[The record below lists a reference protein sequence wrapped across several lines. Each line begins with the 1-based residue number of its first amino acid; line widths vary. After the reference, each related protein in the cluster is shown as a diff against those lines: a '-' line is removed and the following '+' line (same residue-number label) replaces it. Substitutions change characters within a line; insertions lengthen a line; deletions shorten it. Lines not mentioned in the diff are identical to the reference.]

1 MAEDKTSELEFFTGK
16 PFDQK
21 AAASKGRP
29 APAKDFFTGT
39 DFSTVPESY
48 STKRQLQDGL
58 FINEITRPIKGNVE
72 DYTKYGVPLYR
83 GFDWDEIRARNQ
95 GTVEKW
101 VNGIAKAGVVTA
113 TSFTENLLGV
123 PMGIISMASGGDFF
137 DNSLGRRVD
146 KVNDWMQENMPNY
159 KTRQEENNSVL
170 AGLGTANFWADTFLN
185 GLGYS
190 IGSIASVY
198 ATGGVGVIGMTSK
211 LGSAAARGMGVY
223 KAAKAIATGTKL
235 ANTLQK
241 GAKVGTSVLNAAKV
255 ADMGFMMALA
265 ESSVESRET
274 KNRMREMLQEEY
286 MEEEGLVNISEIP
299 PDVLSDIEDASS
311 AAGNTNFVANLAIVG
326 GTNMFMFGKMALGF
340 NGATKKLSNVVYD
353 RALGKFV
360 NTMPNQSVRRAAFEK
375 AALLSKNS
383 LGELLQEGGQYASNI
398 YATEVHGEKFHDG
411 GSVDRMQALNKAF
424 TDTFGD
430 KEGRESMLVGALV
443 GLFMGGRGAFGP
455 TQTQKDNG
463 KREALVKI
471 LNSGAFNGISRQ
483 MQEENVQSATIKKM
497 ELAAQQGDI
506 ETFKDLQAK
515 LIQNHAFSLI
525 ERGGYGVYMEMLE
538 DSKALSDADFMDRFG
553 FPKENE
559 NGVPYTIEEHLQG
572 KTKSQFIDGVKE
584 KVEHVNK
591 IHKNVNDMFPL
602 PNQTQGL
609 PRVLMGEEGR
619 AAEDRAFNR
628 AYNLRR
634 ELAGYGYGLYDR
646 SRRRSQIVENIQ
658 KEIDNNPILKALNIN
673 VDSGLA
679 KIKQLES
686 EDIAD
691 MSNSFQTL
699 ADKEVEKAK
708 VFDDVMSK
716 INTVAQSPKIEEM
729 INDYLSLGL
738 KDVSAIDAYNK
749 LASDPNY
756 RKMFNEELERNEA
769 SQKDSA
775 LDKKVEE
782 VILGAKTSEELETQ
796 RPAADTMT
804 DSQIEALRERKAE
817 LIKEEDTAKRKYLK
831 RVENKTEEDALEDL
845 KAIDRENL
853 SPTDIVGLRSA
864 IAVMQGKVDSIKSNS
879 EKGADAAR
887 NIFKGPQPQG
897 DPNLT
902 PEALGGVEK
911 VSEDGRHFVIN
922 GKKYYNDKPN
932 IEDAIKTPSK
942 VTLRSENGNPATFTN
957 KLTVQGI
964 TLAIKAAVARR
975 ESTSQ
980 PDINKIVNTFNT
992 PTGAKL
998 IQQIDLFGD
1007 AVKYWT
1013 DQVVE
1018 AVKNKEIAPLPQRDY
1033 NIVRKEILDLVAT
1046 LEAGNRLN
1054 DALSAR
1060 RESNNF
1066 SKSVIEKAL
1075 DRLNTLINTRINT
1088 LEKVLQPAE
1097 ATVEDITNL
1106 IEELTQQL
1114 ETLKATDN
1122 NTSNATASK
1131 ALTKYLTELIRF
1143 KIETLKNKLDD
1154 SSETDEDTESPGPT
1168 PPTTPGPDAG
1178 QTGTGKAT
1186 DPGTTSESQEFPVV
1200 TGETQN
1206 LPDEPTSNVFDEP
1219 GQGVP
1224 ATNNT
1229 SEKESIDPVEPGQID
1244 NSTRP
1249 PLFDEHGNIQITEE
1263 SQELPDEPTED
1274 VFGTPEQSSVEE
1286 KVRKRYSTPY
1296 QQNRD
1301 NSGLVKVNVE
1311 TEVDDNIIEVTF
1323 TTIIKN
1329 KKGQDRLQGEKKYTT
1344 AQEFINEFKITK
1356 DLLNNYQ
1363 VPVSKELGEDLIK
1376 EYGQEKLKL
1385 KRSVNSKSEDRGYT
1399 MPLSAYLQLQEGTPA
1414 GVIQVNKVI
1423 IDTETGEVLIKFL
1436 GFHGYLHLE
1445 VKGQRT
1451 AQKDAEQ
1458 QAIDDF
1464 DFGMNSIQEDV
1475 SNQVAKIKKYDV
1487 FIAPDGNTGF
1497 IGKGVKEN
1505 GSVPLLDG
1513 GGSTIGY
1520 YKFND
1525 LKLQK
1530 ELSEPTQQVSDV
1542 KQSDI
1547 DDLLSKEKTI
1557 KIGRYTPSSKFSS
1570 RVSGELLFLEVI
1582 DALNSI
1588 VSFSRTISSKQI
1600 KQIDEVLDLFA
1611 PVLSIKTIDQ
1621 IIAKYEDEDANFFEV
1636 LDALNKLKQRELEAL
1651 NAMQGYAETG
1661 QKPAQQPSQPQGSL
1675 QRNFVELENL
1685 ITDFDA
1691 EGQALFNNPNPT
1703 VEDYNTVVAN
1713 YEYDLSA
1720 EIPDSLRKDIE
1731 SKLRD
1736 VKNSFTVVQAAQKAS
1751 GAEEFAVNEI
1761 KDKKDQI
1768 KSLSNRIERIN
1779 KALKQENYTDRQ
1791 KLINKRDN
1799 LIEEKIE
1806 LELDIV
1812 EIEKDLETKG
1822 RNKLNK
1828 IIKDKKDLRKK
1839 GIESHVGRVE
1849 ATRTG
1854 VNANT
1859 VIDTILNNDT
1869 LSIRQK
1875 ELLKII
1881 KEYLPKGVTFDFSN
1895 TLKSSGSIS
1904 SSNKTGK
1911 VGFTIE
1917 ISTKADSVNN
1927 IDETILHE
1935 LTHMLTVEGL
1945 RTNAVF
1951 RKEILELY
1959 NIAKKNTK
1967 EDFYGLKNEKEFLA
1981 EAFTNPEFQEYLE
1994 SIDYKN
2000 TTLWNR
2006 FKQAVLNLLG
2016 LKKGNLLLETLNRT
2030 LKYIDSN
2037 FDRNQQTQQT
2047 QQQGVQIMY
2056 TPKGKARQTYT
2067 IVGTK
2072 ILNANGKEV
2081 YKKDSADRRKIFAN
2095 LAIQQKRARVVE
2107 YKGDKYIVNNKNQI
2121 MSVATGKIMQ
2131 WGENDG
2137 NRKAIL
2143 DLLKPI
2149 TPTVSTNQS
2158 AATPPEATHTPKP
2171 GGMQL
2176 MNDASFKT
2184 RDSSGRYYVAV
2195 NPDGTPDLMAALM
2208 PDGVTSYGPVT
2219 LYEEDEISSNEK
2231 VLIPNTGLLV
2241 SSSSG
2246 ESVTFV
2252 LAREL
2257 WFNDT
2262 LENYEE
2268 FFKENVLNQRF
2279 EDVPIHVYKDGSFV
2293 GRLESANP
2301 TNRLER
2307 KEIVRRLA
2315 KGETVSAPINK
2326 IVGTNPNYARSTED
2340 EQGYFS
2346 DPRQVIAGDVNIA
2359 AVSFDRGVMSLESGV
2374 ESINED
2380 FLEIASSINFSNL
2393 LPGSVVFKVNPSQT
2407 PNNEVNFVK
2416 GFTRNLDGAAINAVN
2431 KMLSDGNMESVKE
2444 VVANSPASDSQS
2456 DTYLNIDKFG
2466 QTGQNFM
2473 VFKSPSLGRMV
2484 RVSSEEMLKAMRS
2497 NGVAKV
2503 GLVAFSDETDQFQTD
2518 KSAKVPKGYNV
2529 RKDFQNFIQSK
2540 KFQVDVEKANNN
2552 APFYNPAELENGS
2565 PKYYESYQEYLFDDR
2580 YEGMNGHNSILSLDV
2595 VEVNGSI
2602 YHDLGVAF
2610 DRLSTSG
2617 EASEKVVAAVNNIK
2631 PAQVSGKIQA
2641 LRANR
2646 NLNNRRNSNIQ
2657 KDIDD
2662 FGCV

>member
-1 MAEDKTSELEFFTGK
+1 MAEDKTPELEFFTGK

-29 APAKDFFTGT
+29 TPAKDFFTGT

-48 STKRQLQDGL
+48 STRRQLEDGL

-137 DNSLGRRVD
+137 DNSLGRRID
-146 KVNDWMQENMPNY
+146 KINDWMQENMPNY
-159 KTRQEENNSVL
+159 RTRQEENNSVL

-198 ATGGVGVIGMTSK
+198 ATGGVGVIGMTSR
-211 LGSAAARGMGVY
+211 LGSAAARGMGIY

-241 GAKVGTSVLNAAKV
+241 GARVGTNVLNAAKV

-274 KNRMREMLQEEY
+274 KRNMLEMLQQDY
-286 MEEEGLVNISEIP
+286 MEQEGLVNISQIP
-299 PDVLSDIEDASS
+299 ADVLSDIEDTAS
-311 AAGNTNFVANLAIVG
+311 AAGNTNFIANLAIVG

-340 NGATKKLSNVVYD
+340 NGATKKLNNVIYD

-375 AALLSKNS
+375 AALLSRNS
-383 LGELLQEGGQYASNI
+383 LGELAQEGGQYASNI

-471 LNSGAFNGISRQ
+471 LNSGAFNGISRE

-497 ELAAQQGDI
+497 ELAAQRGDI
-506 ETFKDLQAK
+506 KTFKDLQAR

-525 ERGGYGVYMEMLE
+525 ERGGYDVYMEMLE
-538 DSKALSDADFMDRFG
+538 DSKTLSDADFMDRFG

-559 NGVPYTIEEHLQG
+559 KGVPYTIEEHLQG

-591 IHKNVNDMFPL
+591 IYKNVNDMFPL

-609 PRVLMGEEGR
+609 PRVLMGEAAR

-646 SRRRSQIVENIQ
+646 ARRRSQIVENIQ

-673 VDSGLA
+673 VDSELA
-679 KIKQLES
+679 KIKELES
-686 EDIAD
+686 ADIKD

-708 VFDDVMSK
+708 VFDDIMSK
-716 INTVAQSPKIEEM
+716 INAVAQSPKIGEM
-729 INDYLSLGL
+729 IEDYLSLGL
-738 KDVSAIDAYNK
+738 KDVSAIDAYNR

-756 RKMFNEELERNEA
+756 RKAFHEELERNQA
-769 SQKDSA
+769 TQKDSA

-817 LIKEEDTAKRKYLK
+817 LIKEEDAAKRKYLK

-845 KAIDRENL
+845 KGIDRENL

-864 IAVMQGKVDSIKSNS
+864 IAVMQGKVDSIKSDA

-932 IEDAIKTPSK
+932 IEDVLKTPGK
-942 VTLRSENGNPATFTN
+942 VTLKSENGNPATFTN
-957 KLTVQGI
+957 DLTVQGI

-980 PDINKIVNTFNT
+980 PDNFNT
-992 PTGAKL
+992 PTGDKL

-1013 DQVVE
+1013 DQVTE

-1033 NIVRKEILDLVAT
+1033 DIVRKEILDLAAT
-1046 LEAGNRLN
+1046 LEVGNRLN
-1054 DALSAR
+1054 DALSASK
-1060 RESNNF
+1060 EGNNF

-1075 DRLNTLINTRINT
+1075 GRLNTLINTRINT
-1088 LEKVLQPAE
+1088 LEKVLQPTE
-1097 ATVEDITNL
+1097 ATVDDITNL

-1114 ETLKATDN
+1114 ETFKATDN

-1154 SSETDEDTESPGPT
+1154 SSETDEDTEPPGPT

-1200 TGETQN
+1200 TEETQE
-1206 LPDEPTSNVFDEP
+1206 LPDEPTSNVFDE
-1219 GQGVP
+1219 Q
-1224 ATNNT
+1224 
-1229 SEKESIDPVEPGQID
+1229 KESIDPVEPGQVD

-1263 SQELPDEPTED
+1263 SQELPDEPTRD
-1274 VFGTPEQSSVEE
+1274 VF
-1286 KVRKRYSTPY
+1286 
-1296 QQNRD
+1296 
-1301 NSGLVKVNVE
+1301 E
-1311 TEVDDNIIEVTF
+1311 TD
-1323 TTIIKN
+1323 
-1329 KKGQDRLQGEKKYTT
+1329 
-1344 AQEFINEFKITK
+1344 
-1356 DLLNNYQ
+1356 
-1363 VPVSKELGEDLIK
+1363 
-1376 EYGQEKLKL
+1376 
-1385 KRSVNSKSEDRGYT
+1385 
-1399 MPLSAYLQLQEGTPA
+1399 PA
-1414 GVIQVNKVI
+1414 SP
-1423 IDTETGEVLIKFL
+1423 
-1436 GFHGYLHLE
+1436 
-1445 VKGQRT
+1445 
-1451 AQKDAEQ
+1451 AQ
-1458 QAIDDF
+1458 QA
-1464 DFGMNSIQEDV
+1464 
-1475 SNQVAKIKKYDV
+1475 
-1487 FIAPDGNTGF
+1487 
-1497 IGKGVKEN
+1497 
-1505 GSVPLLDG
+1505 
-1513 GGSTIGY
+1513 
-1520 YKFND
+1520 
-1525 LKLQK
+1525 
-1530 ELSEPTQQVSDV
+1530 SEV
-1542 KQSDI
+1542 KQSNI

-1557 KIGRYTPSSKFSS
+1557 KIGRYTPSSRFSD
-1570 RVSGELLFLEVI
+1570 RVSGENLFLEVI

-1588 VSFSRTISSKQI
+1588 VSFNKTISSEQI

-1611 PVLSIKTIDQ
+1611 PVLSIKTIDR
-1621 IIAKYEDEDANFFEV
+1621 IIAKYEEEDANFLEV
-1636 LDALNKLKQRELEAL
+1636 LDRLNKLKQKELAQIS
-1651 NAMQGYAETG
+1651 AMQGDEFGA
-1661 QKPAQQPSQPQGSL
+1661 A
-1675 QRNFVELENL
+1675 R
-1685 ITDFDA
+1685 DA
-1691 EGQALFNNPNPT
+1691 A
-1703 VEDYNTVVAN
+1703 
-1713 YEYDLSA
+1713 
-1720 EIPDSLRKDIE
+1720 
-1731 SKLRD
+1731 
-1736 VKNSFTVVQAAQKAS
+1736 
-1751 GAEEFAVNEI
+1751 
-1761 KDKKDQI
+1761 
-1768 KSLSNRIERIN
+1768 
-1779 KALKQENYTDRQ
+1779 
-1791 KLINKRDN
+1791 
-1799 LIEEKIE
+1799 
-1806 LELDIV
+1806 
-1812 EIEKDLETKG
+1812 
-1822 RNKLNK
+1822 
-1828 IIKDKKDLRKK
+1828 
-1839 GIESHVGRVE
+1839 
-1849 ATRTG
+1849 
-1854 VNANT
+1854 
-1859 VIDTILNNDT
+1859 
-1869 LSIRQK
+1869 
-1875 ELLKII
+1875 
-1881 KEYLPKGVTFDFSN
+1881 
-1895 TLKSSGSIS
+1895 
-1904 SSNKTGK
+1904 
-1911 VGFTIE
+1911 
-1917 ISTKADSVNN
+1917 
-1927 IDETILHE
+1927 
-1935 LTHMLTVEGL
+1935 
-1945 RTNAVF
+1945 
-1951 RKEILELY
+1951 
-1959 NIAKKNTK
+1959 
-1967 EDFYGLKNEKEFLA
+1967 
-1981 EAFTNPEFQEYLE
+1981 
-1994 SIDYKN
+1994 
-2000 TTLWNR
+2000 
-2006 FKQAVLNLLG
+2006 
-2016 LKKGNLLLETLNRT
+2016 
-2030 LKYIDSN
+2030 
-2037 FDRNQQTQQT
+2037 QQT
-2047 QQQGVQIMY
+2047 QQQGVQVMY

-2072 ILNANGKEV
+2072 IFNANGKEV

-2107 YKGDKYIVNNKNQI
+2107 YKGNKYIVNDKDQI

-2143 DLLKPI
+2143 ALAKP
-2149 TPTVSTNQS
+2149 TTSTVSTNQY
-2158 AATPPEATHTPKP
+2158 AATPPDATYTPKP

-2219 LYEEDEISSNEK
+2219 VVEQDETELTEK

-2241 SSSSG
+2241 SSSPG
-2246 ESVTFV
+2246 ESVSFV

-2262 LENYEE
+2262 LSNYED
-2268 FFKENVLNQRF
+2268 FSKESVLNQRF
-2279 EDVPIHVYKDGSFV
+2279 EDIPIHVYKDGSFV

-2315 KGETVSAPINK
+2315 KGETVTAPITK

-2346 DPRQVIAGDVNIA
+2346 DPREIITGDLNIA
-2359 AVSFDRGVMSLESGV
+2359 AVSLDRGVMSLESGV

-2431 KMLSDGNMESVKE
+2431 RMLSEGNMEGVKE

-2473 VFKSPSLGRMV
+2473 VFKSPKLGRMV

-2503 GLVAFSDETDQFQTD
+2503 GLVAFSDETDQFETD

-2529 RKDFQNFIQSK
+2529 RKDFQEFIQGK

-2565 PKYYESYQEYLFDDR
+2565 PKYYESYQEYLFGDR

-2610 DRLSTSG
+2610 DRLSASG
-2617 EASEKVVAAVNNIK
+2617 EAADKVVAAVNNIK
-2631 PAQVSGKIQA
+2631 PAQVSKKIQA
-2641 LRANR
+2641 IRANR
-2646 NLNNRRNSNIQ
+2646 NLDNRRRNNNIQ
-2657 KDIDD
+2657 DTDD
-2662 FGCV
+2662 FYCD

>member
-1 MAEDKTSELEFFTGK
+1 MAEDKTPELDFFTGK
-16 PFDQK
+16 PLDGNTPLSQEQ
-21 AAASKGRP
+21 
-29 APAKDFFTGT
+29 AKPETDFFTGT
-39 DFSTVPESY
+39 AFNSVPQS
-48 STKRQLQDGL
+48 SATRQQLQEGL
-58 FINEITRPIKGNVE
+58 FINEISRPIKGNIE

-83 GFDWDEIRARNQ
+83 GFDWDELRARNQ
-95 GTVEKW
+95 GTAEKW

-123 PMGIISMASGGDFF
+123 PMGIISMAGGGDFF
-137 DNSLGRRVD
+137 DNSLGRRID
-146 KVNDWMQENMPNY
+146 KINDWMQENMPNY
-159 KTRQEENNSVL
+159 RTRQEENNSVL

-198 ATGGVGVIGMTSK
+198 ATGGVGVIGLSSK
-211 LGSAAARGMGVY
+211 AVSAAARGMGVY

-241 GAKVGTSVLNAAKV
+241 GARVGTNVLNAAKV

-265 ESSVESRET
+265 ESSVEARET
-274 KNRMREMLQEEY
+274 KKNMIEMLQQDY
-286 MEEEGLVNISEIP
+286 MDQEGLVNISQIP
-299 PDVLSDIEDASS
+299 ADVLSDIEDAAS
-311 AAGNTNFVANLAIVG
+311 AAGNTNFIANLAITG

-340 NGATKKLSNVVYD
+340 NGATKKLNNVVYD

-375 AALLSKNS
+375 AAELSKNS

-398 YATEVHGEKFHDG
+398 YATEVHGERFHDG
-411 GSVDRMQALNKAF
+411 GNVDRMQALNKAF

-471 LNSGAFNGISRQ
+471 LNSGAFDGISKQ
-483 MQEENVQSATIKKM
+483 MEEENVQSATIKKM

-506 ETFKDLQAK
+506 ETFKDLQAR
-515 LIQNHAFSLI
+515 LIQKHAFNLI
-525 ERGGYGVYMEMLE
+525 ERGGYDVYIEMLE
-538 DSKALSDADFMDRFG
+538 DSKNLSDADFMDRFG

-591 IHKNVNDMFPL
+591 IYKNVNDMFPL

-609 PRVLMGEEGR
+609 PRVLMGEEAR
-619 AAEDRAFNR
+619 AAEERAFNR

-646 SRRRSQIVENIQ
+646 ARRRSQIVENIQ
-658 KEIDNNPILKALNIN
+658 KEIDSNPILKALNIN
-673 VDSGLA
+673 VDSELA
-679 KIKQLES
+679 KIKELES
-686 EDIAD
+686 ADIKD

-699 ADKEVEKAK
+699 ADKEIEKAK
-708 VFDDVMSK
+708 VFDGVMSK
-716 INTVAQSPKIEEM
+716 ISSAAQSPKVEAM
-729 INDYLSLGL
+729 ISDYLSLGM
-738 KDVSAIDAYNK
+738 KDVSAIDAYNR

-756 RKMFNEELERNEA
+756 RKAFHEELERNQA
-769 SQKDSA
+769 AQKDSA

-817 LIKEEDTAKRKYLK
+817 LIKEEDAAKRKYLK

-845 KAIDRENL
+845 KGIDRENL

-864 IAVMQGKVDSIKSNS
+864 IAVMQGKVNLINNPGK
-879 EKGADAAR
+879 KGADAAR

-932 IEDAIKTPSK
+932 IEDVLKTPGK
-942 VTLRSENGNPATFTN
+942 VTLKSDNGNPATFTN

-980 PDINKIVNTFNT
+980 PDSFNT
-992 PTGAKL
+992 PTGDKL
-998 IQQIDLFGD
+998 IQQIDMFGD

-1013 DQVVE
+1013 DQVIE
-1018 AVKNKEIAPLPQRDY
+1018 AVKNKEIAPLAQRDY
-1033 NIVRKEILDLVAT
+1033 AIVRKEILDLAAT

-1054 DALSAR
+1054 DALSASK
-1060 RESNNF
+1060 EGNSF

-1075 DRLNTLINTRINT
+1075 SRLNTLIATRINT

-1114 ETLKATDN
+1114 ETFKATDN

-1154 SSETDEDTESPGPT
+1154 SSETDEDTEPPGPT

-1200 TGETQN
+1200 TEETQN

-1224 ATNNT
+1224 GTGHVRDDVSSGLVPNDVHTTKTSYTFEGDQFNVTINSIDKDGNRNSDPDSIVGYEVNVSSLNNEGVKLNSPGLYKTFKTLEEAVKYGNLYVKSDPATNNT
-1229 SEKESIDPVEPGQID
+1229 SEKESIDPVEPGQVD

-1263 SQELPDEPTED
+1263 SQELPNEPTED
-1274 VFGTPEQSSVEE
+1274 VFGTPEQSSEVAA
-1286 KVRKRYSTPY
+1286 TPAES
-1296 QQNRD
+1296 D
-1301 NSGLVKVNVE
+1301 P
-1311 TEVDDNIIEVTF
+1311 
-1323 TTIIKN
+1323 
-1329 KKGQDRLQGEKKYTT
+1329 
-1344 AQEFINEFKITK
+1344 
-1356 DLLNNYQ
+1356 DLLNISPDIRDARNGDVAAQ
-1363 VPVSKELGEDLIK
+1363 KRLE
-1376 EYGQEKLKL
+1376 EYGIDWKKSTTYRFVGQSEVDILLNNQRVKSRRGEADNGIDVTFSETVTTAADATHRVTFKESFDKNNGLGKVRAKNETDGNLEKG
-1385 KRSVNSKSEDRGYT
+1385 RGYDINDV
-1399 MPLSAYLQLQEGTPA
+1399 QK
-1414 GVIQVNKVI
+1414 I
-1423 IDTETGEVLIKFL
+1423 EVLDDNGNVVETL
-1436 GFHGYLHLE
+1436 Y
-1445 VKGQRT
+1445 
-1451 AQKDAEQ
+1451 DA
-1458 QAIDDF
+1458 
-1464 DFGMNSIQEDV
+1464 
-1475 SNQVAKIKKYDV
+1475 K
-1487 FIAPDGNTGF
+1487 
-1497 IGKGVKEN
+1497 
-1505 GSVPLLDG
+1505 
-1513 GGSTIGY
+1513 STT
-1520 YKFND
+1520 
-1525 LKLQK
+1525 Q
-1530 ELSEPTQQVSDV
+1530 PTQASDV

-1547 DDLLSKEKTI
+1547 DNLLSKKKTI
-1557 KIGRYTPSSKFSS
+1557 KIGRYTPSAKFSD
-1570 RVSGELLFLEVI
+1570 RVSGENLFLEVI

-1588 VSFSRTISSKQI
+1588 VSFNRTISSEQI

-1611 PVLSIKTIDQ
+1611 PVLSIKTIDR
-1621 IIAKYEDEDANFFEV
+1621 IIAKYEDEDANFLEV
-1636 LDALNKLKQRELEAL
+1636 LNGLNKLKQKKLAET
-1651 NAMQGYAETG
+1651 NAMQGYYEFAAAKDAAQQNSIADIERRRAEELENAVIKTKLKQGELEPKENKLYRTLGESGLADSLKTFKLRPSESNSFKEVWYSEGVKGFEKVLRWATKYQNEVVIIAEVDSDIVKTKNRSYAQYDVSTPEQVSLKEVTIYELREDEAFKYTTDKNKVDKINAKYDAELAALG
-1661 QKPAQQPSQPQGSL
+1661 QKPAKP
-1675 QRNFVELENL
+1675 
-1685 ITDFDA
+1685 A
-1691 EGQALFNNPNPT
+1691 E
-1703 VEDYNTVVAN
+1703 
-1713 YEYDLSA
+1713 
-1720 EIPDSLRKDIE
+1720 
-1731 SKLRD
+1731 
-1736 VKNSFTVVQAAQKAS
+1736 
-1751 GAEEFAVNEI
+1751 
-1761 KDKKDQI
+1761 
-1768 KSLSNRIERIN
+1768 
-1779 KALKQENYTDRQ
+1779 
-1791 KLINKRDN
+1791 
-1799 LIEEKIE
+1799 
-1806 LELDIV
+1806 
-1812 EIEKDLETKG
+1812 
-1822 RNKLNK
+1822 
-1828 IIKDKKDLRKK
+1828 
-1839 GIESHVGRVE
+1839 
-1849 ATRTG
+1849 
-1854 VNANT
+1854 
-1859 VIDTILNNDT
+1859 
-1869 LSIRQK
+1869 
-1875 ELLKII
+1875 
-1881 KEYLPKGVTFDFSN
+1881 
-1895 TLKSSGSIS
+1895 
-1904 SSNKTGK
+1904 
-1911 VGFTIE
+1911 
-1917 ISTKADSVNN
+1917 
-1927 IDETILHE
+1927 
-1935 LTHMLTVEGL
+1935 
-1945 RTNAVF
+1945 
-1951 RKEILELY
+1951 
-1959 NIAKKNTK
+1959 
-1967 EDFYGLKNEKEFLA
+1967 
-1981 EAFTNPEFQEYLE
+1981 
-1994 SIDYKN
+1994 
-2000 TTLWNR
+2000 
-2006 FKQAVLNLLG
+2006 
-2016 LKKGNLLLETLNRT
+2016 
-2030 LKYIDSN
+2030 
-2037 FDRNQQTQQT
+2037 
-2047 QQQGVQIMY
+2047 QQGVQVMY
-2056 TPKGKARQTYT
+2056 TPKGKPRQTYT

-2095 LAIQQKRARVVE
+2095 LRILQKRARVVE
-2107 YKGDKYIVNNKNQI
+2107 YKGNKYVVNDRNQI
-2121 MSVATGKIMQ
+2121 MSVATGKIME

-2143 DLLKPI
+2143 ALLKPI
-2149 TPTVSTNQS
+2149 TSTVSTNQA
-2158 AATPPEATHTPKP
+2158 AATPPEATYTPKP

-2208 PDGVTSYGPVT
+2208 PDGFTSYGPVT
-2219 LYEEDEISSNEK
+2219 VVEQDETELTEK

-2241 SSSSG
+2241 SSSPG
-2246 ESVTFV
+2246 ESVSFV

-2262 LENYEE
+2262 LSNYED
-2268 FFKENVLNQRF
+2268 FSKESTLNQRF
-2279 EDVPIHVYKDGSFV
+2279 EDIPIHVYKDGSFV

-2315 KGETVSAPINK
+2315 KGETVTAPITK

-2346 DPRQVIAGDVNIA
+2346 DPRQIIAGDVNIA
-2359 AVSFDRGVMSLESGV
+2359 AVSLDRGVMSLESGV

-2393 LPGSVVFKVNPSQT
+2393 LPGSIVFKVNPSQT
-2407 PNNEVNFVK
+2407 PNNQVNFVK

-2431 KMLSDGNMESVKE
+2431 KMLSEGNMEGVKE

-2518 KSAKVPKGYNV
+2518 KSAKVPRGYNV
-2529 RKDFQNFIQSK
+2529 RKDFQDFIQGK

-2565 PKYYESYQEYLFDDR
+2565 PKYYESYQEYLFGDR

-2610 DRLSTSG
+2610 DRLSASG
-2617 EASEKVVAAVNNIK
+2617 EAADKVVAAVNNIK

-2641 LRANR
+2641 IRANR
-2646 NLNNRRNSNIQ
+2646 NLNNRRRNNNIQ
-2657 KDIDD
+2657 DMDD
-2662 FGCV
+2662 FDCL

>member
-1 MAEDKTSELEFFTGK
+1 MAEDKTPELEFFTGK
-16 PFDQK
+16 PFDEK

-29 APAKDFFTGT
+29 TTAKDFFTGT

-48 STKRQLQDGL
+48 STRRQLEDGL

-95 GTVEKW
+95 GTFEKW
-101 VNGIAKAGVVTA
+101 VHGIAKAGVVTA

-123 PMGIISMASGGDFF
+123 PMGIISMAGGGDFF

-146 KVNDWMQENMPNY
+146 KINDWMQENMPNY
-159 KTRQEENNSVL
+159 RTRREENNSVL

-198 ATGGVGVIGMTSK
+198 ATGGMGVIGVSSK
-211 LGSAAARGMGVY
+211 MASSAARGLGIY
-223 KAAKAIATGTKL
+223 RAAKAIATGTKL

-241 GAKVGTSVLNAAKV
+241 GARVGTNVLNAAKV

-274 KNRMREMLQEEY
+274 KRNMLEMLQQEY
-286 MEEEGLVNISEIP
+286 MEQEGLVNISQIP
-299 PDVLSDIEDASS
+299 PDVLSDIEDAAS

-340 NGATKKLSNVVYD
+340 NGATKKLNNVVYD
-353 RALGKFV
+353 KALGKFV

-375 AALLSKNS
+375 AALLSRNS

-471 LNSGAFNGISRQ
+471 LNSGAFNGIYRQ
-483 MQEENVQSATIKKM
+483 IQEENVQSATIKKM

-506 ETFKDLQAK
+506 ETFKDLQAR
-515 LIQNHAFSLI
+515 LIQKHAFNLI
-525 ERGGYGVYMEMLE
+525 ERGGYDVYMEMLE
-538 DSKALSDADFMDRFG
+538 DSKTLSDADFMDRFG

-591 IHKNVNDMFPL
+591 IYKNVNDMFPL

-609 PRVLMGEEGR
+609 PRVLMGEEAR
-619 AAEDRAFNR
+619 AAEERAFNR

-646 SRRRSQIVENIQ
+646 ARRRSQIVKNIQ

-673 VDSGLA
+673 VDSELA
-679 KIKQLES
+679 KIKELES

-708 VFDDVMSK
+708 VFDDIVSK
-716 INTVAQSPKIEEM
+716 INTVAQSPKIVEM

-738 KDVSAIDAYNK
+738 KDVSAIDAYNR

-756 RKMFNEELERNEA
+756 RKAFHEELERNQA
-769 SQKDSA
+769 AQKDSA

-796 RPAADTMT
+796 RPAAETMT

-817 LIKEEDTAKRKYLK
+817 LIKEEDAAKRKYLK

-845 KAIDRENL
+845 KSIDRENL

-864 IAVMQGKVDSIKSNS
+864 IAIMQGKVDSIKSDA

-932 IEDAIKTPSK
+932 IEDVLKTPGK
-942 VTLRSENGNPATFTN
+942 VTLKSENGNPATFTN
-957 KLTVQGI
+957 DLTVQGI

-980 PDINKIVNTFNT
+980 PDSFNT
-992 PTGAKL
+992 PTGDKL
-998 IQQIDLFGD
+998 IQQIDMFED

-1013 DQVVE
+1013 DQVIE
-1018 AVKNKEIAPLPQRDY
+1018 AVKNKEIAPLAQRDY
-1033 NIVRKEILDLVAT
+1033 AIVRKEILDLAAT
-1046 LEAGNRLN
+1046 LEVGNRLN
-1054 DALSAR
+1054 DALSA
-1060 RESNNF
+1060 SKKGNSF

-1075 DRLNTLINTRINT
+1075 SRLNTLIATRINT

-1114 ETLKATDN
+1114 ETFKATDN

-1200 TGETQN
+1200 TEETQD

-1224 ATNNT
+1224 GTGNLNKPFKTTNDGSGRMVTVTTETTEKDGVKKTKFKTETTNKKGEARTQNDKGYNTFEEAVENLDIDLQSEENETAIQLVEALKESKGKETLPTRVVQITESTDESSPFYGVRIATVVVGNEKIDFRLKPQPAQQTGQKEGAADLNAVQD
-1229 SEKESIDPVEPGQID
+1229 EKESIDPVEPGQVD

-1301 NSGLVKVNVE
+1301 NSGVVKLSVK

-1323 TTIIKN
+1323 STRIKN
-1329 KKGQDRLQGEKKYTT
+1329 KKGQDRLQQEKKYTT
-1344 AQEFINEFKITK
+1344 AQEFINEFKITE
-1356 DLLNNYQ
+1356 DILNNYQ

-1376 EYGQEKLKL
+1376 TYGQENLKL
-1385 KRSVNSKSEDRGYT
+1385 KRNADSKSKDRGYT
-1399 MPLSAYLQLQEGTPA
+1399 MPLSAYLQLQEGDPA
-1414 GVIQVNKVI
+1414 GAIVVKKVI
-1423 IDTETGEVLIKFL
+1423 IDTETGEVVIEFL
-1436 GFHGYLHLE
+1436 GFHGNLSIFVTPFE
-1445 VKGQRT
+1445 VKGQPSP
-1451 AQKDAEQ
+1451 AQ
-1458 QAIDDF
+1458 QA
-1464 DFGMNSIQEDV
+1464 
-1475 SNQVAKIKKYDV
+1475 
-1487 FIAPDGNTGF
+1487 
-1497 IGKGVKEN
+1497 
-1505 GSVPLLDG
+1505 
-1513 GGSTIGY
+1513 
-1520 YKFND
+1520 
-1525 LKLQK
+1525 
-1530 ELSEPTQQVSDV
+1530 SDV

-1547 DDLLSKEKTI
+1547 DNLLSKEKTI
-1557 KIGRYTPSSKFSS
+1557 KIGRYTPSGKFSD
-1570 RVSGELLFLEVI
+1570 RVSGENLFLEVI

-1588 VSFSRTISSKQI
+1588 VSFSRTISSEQI

-1611 PVLSIKTIDQ
+1611 PVLSIKTIDR
-1621 IIAKYEDEDANFFEV
+1621 IIAKYEEEDANFLEV
-1636 LDALNKLKQRELEAL
+1636 LDRLNKLKQKELAQID
-1651 NAMQGYAETG
+1651 AMQGDE
-1661 QKPAQQPSQPQGSL
+1661 
-1675 QRNFVELENL
+1675 
-1685 ITDFDA
+1685 
-1691 EGQALFNNPNPT
+1691 
-1703 VEDYNTVVAN
+1703 
-1713 YEYDLSA
+1713 
-1720 EIPDSLRKDIE
+1720 
-1731 SKLRD
+1731 
-1736 VKNSFTVVQAAQKAS
+1736 S
-1751 GAEEFAVNEI
+1751 GAA
-1761 KDKKDQI
+1761 
-1768 KSLSNRIERIN
+1768 
-1779 KALKQENYTDRQ
+1779 
-1791 KLINKRDN
+1791 
-1799 LIEEKIE
+1799 
-1806 LELDIV
+1806 
-1812 EIEKDLETKG
+1812 
-1822 RNKLNK
+1822 
-1828 IIKDKKDLRKK
+1828 
-1839 GIESHVGRVE
+1839 
-1849 ATRTG
+1849 
-1854 VNANT
+1854 
-1859 VIDTILNNDT
+1859 
-1869 LSIRQK
+1869 
-1875 ELLKII
+1875 
-1881 KEYLPKGVTFDFSN
+1881 
-1895 TLKSSGSIS
+1895 
-1904 SSNKTGK
+1904 
-1911 VGFTIE
+1911 
-1917 ISTKADSVNN
+1917 
-1927 IDETILHE
+1927 
-1935 LTHMLTVEGL
+1935 
-1945 RTNAVF
+1945 
-1951 RKEILELY
+1951 
-1959 NIAKKNTK
+1959 
-1967 EDFYGLKNEKEFLA
+1967 
-1981 EAFTNPEFQEYLE
+1981 
-1994 SIDYKN
+1994 
-2000 TTLWNR
+2000 
-2006 FKQAVLNLLG
+2006 
-2016 LKKGNLLLETLNRT
+2016 
-2030 LKYIDSN
+2030 
-2037 FDRNQQTQQT
+2037 QQT
-2047 QQQGVQIMY
+2047 QQQGVQVMY

-2107 YKGDKYIVNNKNQI
+2107 YKGNKYVVNDRNQI
-2121 MSVATGKIMQ
+2121 MSVATGKIME

-2143 DLLKPI
+2143 ALLKPI
-2149 TPTVSTNQS
+2149 TSTVSTNQA
-2158 AATPPEATHTPKP
+2158 AATPPEATYTPKP

-2208 PDGVTSYGPVT
+2208 PDGFTSYGPVT
-2219 LYEEDEISSNEK
+2219 VVEQDETELTEK

-2241 SSSSG
+2241 SSSPG

-2262 LENYEE
+2262 LDNYED
-2268 FFKENVLNQRF
+2268 FSKESTLNQRF
-2279 EDVPIHVYKDGSFV
+2279 EDIPIHVYKDGSFV

-2315 KGETVSAPINK
+2315 KGETVTAPITK

-2346 DPRQVIAGDVNIA
+2346 DPRQIIAGDVNIA
-2359 AVSFDRGVMSLESGV
+2359 AVSLDRGVMSLESGV

-2431 KMLSDGNMESVKE
+2431 RMLSEGNMEGVKE

-2473 VFKSPSLGRMV
+2473 VFKSPKLGRMV

-2529 RKDFQNFIQSK
+2529 RKDFQDFIQGK

-2565 PKYYESYQEYLFDDR
+2565 PKYYESYQEYLFGDR

-2610 DRLSTSG
+2610 DRLSASG
-2617 EASEKVVAAVNNIK
+2617 EAADKVVATVNNIK

-2646 NLNNRRNSNIQ
+2646 NLNNRRRNNNIQ
-2657 KDIDD
+2657 DMDD
-2662 FGCV
+2662 FDCL